1 MVGCSV
7 LDLDAFERCNK
18 AEGLGVSD
26 GTTQA
31 KNLQDTDNTCKLFRF
46 LQLLC
51 EGHNL
56 GKNGNARQSPACGPP
71 IANAPAKLRDYWTID
86 QNIFIRRRGVI
97 GGVNSHISFYGP
109 PIRGEMPAHRMNV
122 GYANFLRLVPK
133 IGYHS
138 NVP

>member
-1 MVGCSV
+1 VSFGLYSV

-56 GKNGNARQSPACGPP
+56 GTYNTQIINQS
-71 IANAPAKLRDYWTID
+71 ISL
-86 QNIFIRRRGVI
+86 FI
-97 GGVNSHISFYGP
+97 S
-109 PIRGEMPAHRMNV
+109 EMHEC
-122 GYANFLRLVPK
+122 
-133 IGYHS
+133 
-138 NVP
+138 

>member
-1 MVGCSV
+1 MLRYITRMAEFVLTLTCLACSV

-31 KNLQDTDNTCKLFRF
+31 KNMQDTINTCKLFRF

-56 GKNGNARQSPACGPP
+56 GRCRY
-71 IANAPAKLRDYWTID
+71 IRDE
-86 QNIFIRRRGVI
+86 FLA
-97 GGVNSHISFYGP
+97 VN
-109 PIRGEMPAHRMNV
+109 EV
-122 GYANFLRLVPK
+122 K
-133 IGYHS
+133 
-138 NVP
+138 

>member
-1 MVGCSV
+1 MPIMNVYWLIGCSV

-31 KNLQDTDNTCKLFRF
+31 KNLTDTDNACKLFRF

-56 GKNGNARQSPACGPP
+56 GENDARLTPTDRATRRARRAVS
-71 IANAPAKLRDYWTID
+71 AKLDAECD
-86 QNIFIRRRGVI
+86 RRRPFI
-97 GGVNSHISFYGP
+97 GRSWTTAVVNVLCCCFSKSIVWGKL
-109 PIRGEMPAHRMNV
+109 M
-122 GYANFLRLVPK
+122 LRSELCW
-133 IGYHS
+133 G
-138 NVP
+138 